1 MNENLDVEEKQ
12 QQQRQR
18 HVSWCDRKT
27 GSETSESTDE
37 VRFLT
42 PFKFPFNRPVTLE
55 FIYLDHFNC
64 KWK

>member
-1 MNENLDVEEKQ
+1 MDVNEKLDVEEQ
-12 QQQRQR
+12 QEQRQR

-42 PFKFPFNRPVTLE
+42 RFVLIT
-55 FIYLDHFNC
+55 YL
-64 KWK
+64 